1 MQIWELHTDNLVEIL
16 FVSTLSFFAGL
27 AVRKDKNLQEYI
39 LVYFAWPIALV
50 AFSLAC
56 FTSQAKGPVT
66 AIGLGISF
74 LAFVIAFVLHG
85 RRKNR

>member
-1 MQIWELHTDNLVEIL
+1 MQICGLLVDNIVEIL

-27 AVRKDKNLQEYI
+27 AVRKDKDLREYI
-39 LVYFAWPIALV
+39 LLYFAWPIALV
-50 AFSLAC
+50 AFSLAW

-74 LAFVIAFVLHG
+74 LSFVIAFVLHG